1 MNKRRY
7 FWLAAGAILLLAFLA
22 PAVVSNEHYFYVA
35 YVVLQY
41 VVLATAWNIL
51 GGYAGYVNFGTG
63 AFFGAGAYASL
74 FLLKFSD
81 APLLLQILAGAV
93 VSGLLGLG
101 AGLLTFRLRGIF
113 FSIATI
119 AAAIIVETLVV
130 NWRYVGGAAGSQVL
144 RSPVHAPFTSHTQM
158 MFFAMA
164 ALCVLSIAIA
174 RYIEHSSLGRGLRAL
189 RDTEVAAESVG
200 IPTVKLKLIVFAISG
215 AMMGAAGAPFPMYV
229 GFIEPVSAF
238 SLNYSI
244 MALAMA
250 VIGGMSH
257 WTGPVIGALLLASAQ
272 QISATTMPQAHL
284 AIVGALLILFVMAA
298 PEGLLGLVRVAKMRR
313 SR

>member
-1 MNKRRY
+1 MNKLPL
-7 FWLAAGAILLLAFLA
+7 FWLGAGAVLLLAFLG
-22 PAVVSNEHYFYVA
+22 PAIVPNEHYFYVG
-35 YVVLQY
+35 YIVLQY

-63 AFFGAGAYASL
+63 AFFGVGAYASL
-74 FLLKFSD
+74 FLMKYSD
-81 APLLLQILAGAV
+81 APLLLQILAGAA
-93 VSGLLGLG
+93 VSGFLGLG
-101 AGLLTFRLRGIF
+101 AGLLTLRLRGIF

-119 AAAIIVETLVV
+119 AAAIIIETIVV
-130 NWRYVGGAAGSQVL
+130 NWRYVGGAAGSQIM
-144 RSPVHAPFTSHTQM
+144 RSPVAAPFTSHTQM
-158 MFFAMA
+158 LFVVMA
-164 ALCVLSIAIA
+164 GLAVLAVAVA
-174 RYIEHSSLGRGLRAL
+174 RYFEHSSIGRGLRAL

-200 IPTVKLKLIVFAISG
+200 IPTVKLKLIAFAVSG

-244 MALAMA
+244 LALAMA

-284 AIVGALLILFVMAA
+284 AFVGALLILFVMVA
-298 PEGLLGLVRVAKMRR
+298 PDGLIGLARAVNMRR